1 MFNEMFI
8 SRGPMWMLVNTTIFS
23 DLAEVGGM
31 VDVMI
36 EQLNQFITEK
46 CGATART
53 PRPPTDELNCE
64 WDEYEQNKKYLTIV
78 DDIIQECRLNIF
90 LAILKSL
97 FTEQPV
103 QSQRHRGRGE
113 ECQG

>member
-1 MFNEMFI
+1 MLDKLLVI

-23 DLAEVGGM
+23 DMAEVGGM

-36 EQLNQFITEK
+36 EQLNQFITEE

-103 QSQRHRGRGE
+103 QSQRH
-113 ECQG
+113 